1 MDLSLAASAGLTG
14 LFMLCELRYG
24 LVPVLGLLLRNRR
37 TPPPPPAPDEW
48 PRVAVQL
55 AVFREQLV
63 LPDLIS
69 AVLGMDYPR
78 DRLSVQV
85 LDDSTG
91 EAAALTKEVVER
103 YASCGVDV
111 AYLNRNSRAGF
122 KAGALNYGMSKVA
135 SEFIVYFDADCKP
148 HPNFLLRT
156 IPYMKDASVAA
167 VQARWGF
174 SNAKHSPLTQLQAG
188 IFEWLFCFEIPVRAR
203 LGLPAFYMGSAAVWR
218 KAAIEAEG
226 GWQEEPFTGED
237 LDLSA
242 RIGNRGWRVLY
253 QPEVLGDTIAVEE
266 ALAFRAQQR
275 RWARAMLQ
283 VARDNWGGS
292 DRMRRGVLPRVFDLT
307 LGLTHGIGLV
317 LLLAALASAF
327 AVASG
332 VERTGA
338 WLITQLALTL
348 GVLASPLTTVFPLVQ
363 RTFYADWRERSL
375 LLARALPEAMAM
387 TTSQIFGALDFLRSA
402 TAEFVVT
409 PKGGQVGVVKGGK
422 KRWLSSHFWP
432 LVFEAVLGTVLTL
445 ASAVAL
451 FYYPESFLP
460 LALLGGGML
469 LSFARALQAV
479 RRHAAR
485 LSARPGLDEP
495 VASGGDDKPLTRT
508 PATVTNGK

>member
-1 MDLSLAASAGLTG
+1 MKMMNLSVAAIAGLTG
-14 LFMLCELRYG
+14 LFLLCELRYG
-24 LVPVLGLLLRNRR
+24 LVPVLGFLLRNRR
-37 TPPPPPAPDEW
+37 TPPMPASDAW

-63 LPDLIS
+63 LPDLIN
-69 AVLGMDYPR
+69 AVLAMDYPR
-78 DRLSVQV
+78 DRLSIQV

-91 EAAALTKEVVER
+91 EAADLTKGVVDG
-103 YASCGVDV
+103 YAACGVEV
-111 AYLNRNSRAGF
+111 SYLNRNSRAGF
-122 KAGALNYGMSKVA
+122 KAGALNYGMSKVT

-156 IPYMKDASVAA
+156 VPYMKEASVAA

-188 IFEWLFCFEIPVRAR
+188 IFEWLFCFEIPVRAK

-226 GWQEEPFTGED
+226 GWQEEPFTAED

-242 RIGNRGWRVLY
+242 RIGGRGWRVLY
-253 QPEVLGDTIAVEE
+253 QPEVLGDTIAVEDV
-266 ALAFRAQQR
+266 LAFRAQQR
-275 RWARAMLQ
+275 RWARAMMQ

-292 DRMRRGVLPRVFDLT
+292 AKVRWGVLPRTLDLT
-307 LGLTHGIGLV
+307 LGLTHGVGLV
-317 LLLAALASAF
+317 LLLAALSSAI

-332 VERTGA
+332 IERNNA
-338 WLITQLALTL
+338 WVITQVALTL
-348 GVLASPLTTVFPLVQ
+348 GVLASPLTTIFPLVQ
-363 RTFYADWRERSL
+363 RSFYADWRERSL
-375 LLARALPEAMAM
+375 LLARALPDAMAM

-422 KRWLSSHFWP
+422 KKWLSAHFWP
-432 LVFEAVLGTVLTL
+432 LAFEAVLGTALTL
-445 ASAVAL
+445 ASVIAL

-460 LALLGGGML
+460 LSLLGGGML
-469 LSFARALQAV
+469 LSFLRTWRAV

-485 LSARPGLDEP
+485 LRAGSE
-495 VASGGDDKPLTRT
+495 S
-508 PATVTNGK
+508 